1 MPTPVADS
9 TEDGKGG
16 PRLPSGRATA
26 MLVLATVLWGVS
38 FPLVKNWQEASA
50 ACPGGELLASLTLI
64 AVRMGLALLLLA
76 VVRPGLFTRPTRREH
91 AAGAAIGLAFGAGF
105 VLQTWGLARTSPAL
119 SAFLTSLAG
128 AWVPLLAYVFFRITA
143 PRLTLVGLG
152 VGMVGAAVLGIDLRQ
167 PWMLGGGEGLTVLA
181 SVLFAGQIV
190 LLDRLGQGLRPAHFT
205 VGVLTTSGALALAGA
220 APLAGGG
227 AGMAAWLEWTGA
239 MLARPAVLR
248 DVLLL
253 TVLSTLLAM
262 YLMNAYQ
269 PYVPASRAGLIYL
282 LEPVFAS
289 LFSLGMGHD
298 PLTPRL
304 VFGGGLILGGNLLV
318 ELPRWLRERRKG
330 RPGNARTPASN
341 RGS

>member
-1 MPTPVADS
+1 MGD
-9 TEDGKGG
+9 
-16 PRLPSGRATA
+16 PRLPPGRATA
-26 MLVLATVLWGVS
+26 MLVLTTLLWGLS
-38 FPLVKNWQEASA
+38 FPLVKNWQEASG

-76 VVRPGLFTRPTRREH
+76 VVRPGLFTRASRREH
-91 AAGAAIGLAFGAGF
+91 AAGAVIGLAFGAGF
-105 VLQTWGLARTSPAL
+105 VLQVWGLARTSPAL

-128 AWVPLLAYVFFRITA
+128 AWVPLLAYAFCRLTA
-143 PRLTLVGLG
+143 PRLTLLGLG
-152 VGMVGAAVLGIDLRQ
+152 VGMAGAAVLGIDLRQ

-190 LLDRLGQGLRPAHFT
+190 LLDRLGQGLRPAYFT
-205 VGVLTTSGALALAGA
+205 AGVLAATGGLALVGA
-220 APLAGGG
+220 VGLAGDG
-227 AGMAAWLEWTGA
+227 AGVMAWLEWTGA

-253 TVLSTLLAM
+253 TVFSTLLAM
-262 YLMNAYQ
+262 LLMNAYQ
-269 PYVPASRAGLIYL
+269 PHVPASRAGLIYL

-304 VFGGGLILGGNLLV
+304 LLGGGLILGGNLLV
-318 ELPRWLRERRKG
+318 ELPRWLREGRKG
-330 RPGNARTPASN
+330 RPGNARTPAKN
-341 RGS
+341 RGP